1 MQRRALLL
9 AGNLLGLALVAQ
21 AAFAKGH
28 LQARPTMLEL
38 PPGAAAGRM
47 TLANTGDEPVGAQVR
62 IYAWVQKDGNDVLV
76 PTADVVLS
84 PPIVDVPAGGEQLV
98 RIVRQG
104 KPPGASDVAYRVV
117 VDELPGK
124 TKSRDAAVGILMRY
138 VLPLFV
144 RSEGASDAAL
154 TCAIVRTGA
163 QAALECRNSGG
174 RAAQLGATRLKG
186 SGKSY
191 ELTAG
196 LYGYVLPGSQR
207 RWPLDSARLKLVGR
221 SPKMESQLNGAPVT
235 ITVADSP

>member
-1 MQRRALLL
+1 MSRRALLL
-9 AGNLLGLALVAQ
+9 AGNLLGLALAAQ
-21 AAFAKGH
+21 AASAKGH

-47 TLANTGDEPVGAQVR
+47 TLANTGDEPVAAQVR
-62 IYAWVQKDGNDVLV
+62 VYAWIQKDGSDVLV
-76 PTADVVLS
+76 PTTDVVLS
-84 PPIVDVPAGGEQLV
+84 PPIANVPAGGEQLV

-104 KPPGASDVAYRVV
+104 KKADQRDLSYRVV

-124 TKSRDAAVGILMRY
+124 TKSGDAAVGILMRY

-144 RSEGASDAAL
+144 RSAEAGDAAL
-154 TCAIVRTGA
+154 SCGLVRA
-163 QAALECRNSGG
+163 QAGASLECTNSGG
-174 RAAQLGATRLKG
+174 RAAQLGASRLKG
-186 SGKSY
+186 NGKTY

-207 RWPLDSARLKLVGR
+207 RWPLDSARLKLVGH
-221 SPKMESQLNGAPVT
+221 SPTMESQLNGAPVS